1 MANIVPIALTVAGFY
16 LFFYLSGTKGL
27 IIIGILLAIFMG
39 LVYFKQNMLL
49 YMPGNYKNI
58 ISCTRTT

>member
-1 MANIVPIALTVAGFY
+1 MAGIVPIAITVAGFY

-27 IIIGILLAIFMG
+27 ILIGILFAIFMG

-49 YMPGNYKNI
+49 YMPGNLYILK
-58 ISCTRTT
+58 SYPRLT

>member
-1 MANIVPIALTVAGFY
+1 MANIVPIALTIAGFY
-16 LFFYLSGTKGL
+16 LFFYLSGMKGL

-49 YMPGNYKNI
+49 YMPGNYCV
-58 ISCTRTT
+58 IS